1 MKRKID
7 INKINHLLEK
17 SNKTPKQL
25 AEFIKYPVTNLSLA
39 LNKKFNRTIPM
50 DYLLSISEF
59 FKIKP
64 KDITFSIVENIPN
77 NKNKKKVCEEK
88 K

>member
-7 INKINHLLEK
+7 INKINRLLDE

-25 AEFIKYPVTNLSLA
+25 AEFINYPVTNLSLA

-50 DYLLSISEF
+50 DYLLGISDF
-59 FKIKP
+59 FRIKP
-64 KDITFSIVENIPN
+64 KDITFSVCENIQKPKPN
-77 NKNKKKVCEEK
+77 GKV
-88 K
+88 

>member
-7 INKINHLLEK
+7 INKINRLLDE

-25 AEFIKYPVTNLSLA
+25 AEFINYPVTNLSLA

-50 DYLLSISEF
+50 DYLLGISDF
-59 FKIKP
+59 FRIKP
-64 KDITFSIVENIPN
+64 KDITFSVCENIQKP
-77 NKNKKKVCEEK
+77 KQKEKV
-88 K
+88 

>member
-7 INKINHLLEK
+7 INKINLLLEER
-17 SNKTPKQL
+17 NKTHKQL

-39 LNKKFNRTIPM
+39 LSKKFNRNIPM

-59 FKIKP
+59 FKVKP
-64 KDITFSIVENIPN
+64 KDITFSISENIPN
-77 NKNKKKVCEEK
+77 QEPNKKV
-88 K
+88 